1 MFSQHFKINYL
12 HPSKYQNAFWLGVF
26 KNGDFCKIFYCCLY
40 AWLRLSQA
48 LMEKKNVETLEEK

>member
-12 HPSKYQNAFWLGVF
+12 HPSNYQNAFCLGVF
-26 KNGDFCKIFYCCLY
+26 KNGDFCIIFHCCLY